1 MHSKKVDCYHPL
13 PSIPYSDC
21 SDKADIRETPLY
33 VDILVVSNSECDK
46 TSNDY
51 IKFFLFVGVSV
62 LYLPTVA
69 YLIKTHTG
77 WNEK

>member
-1 MHSKKVDCYHPL
+1 MHSKKVDCSHPL
-13 PSIPYSDC
+13 PSIPY

-51 IKFFLFVGVSV
+51 IKFFLFVGV
-62 LYLPTVA
+62 LYLLTVA